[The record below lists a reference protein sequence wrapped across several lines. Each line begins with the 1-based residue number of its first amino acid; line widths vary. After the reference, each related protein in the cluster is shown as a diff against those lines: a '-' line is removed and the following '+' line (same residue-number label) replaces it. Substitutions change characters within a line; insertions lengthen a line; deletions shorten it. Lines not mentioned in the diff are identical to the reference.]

1 MADGSPGLRILEE
14 ASAAAL
20 VVAPVGRVDSST
32 AGDLERRLLERLAEG
47 ERRVVIDLADVQY
60 ISSAGLRV
68 LLLTLNKLR
77 SAGGR
82 LVLCSMGQSVREV
95 FELAGFTTI
104 FTIEA
109 SRGLAQARI
118 LEAATSRR
126 EERSLEHD
134 DRLVRNLKS
143 LLDVSKAMA
152 AATDLD
158 SLLAVILERATE
170 VMEAERATLFIHDEE
185 THTLW
190 NRLSGSLTRG
200 QLRIPMGTGIA
211 GHVARTGQ
219 LLNVPDAYAD
229 PRFNPEVDRE
239 TGCRTRSILCPMF
252 AHDRRLVG
260 VVQVLNKVTHDVFT
274 SDDEALLEA
283 LASHA
288 ALALDRARLVEAF
301 VEKQRIEEGL
311 HLAHEIQ
318 MAMLPGALPREP
330 DFQLAAALRP
340 APIGGRGSLR
350 FPSRRSPPLVP
361 RGGRG
366 KEGKGVAAALYMAV
380 AATSFR
386 ASLQAER
393 AALGGV
399 FAGESGAVPQ
409 RRRRHVRDFVRGL
422 PGPPHG
428 EVEVANAGHNP
439 PYQLGRHGVVT
450 KLTEPRGVP
459 LGVIEGYEYATR
471 RFRLEP
477 GDGLYLYTDGVTE
490 ALDDEGTRVLRPAAR
505 RLPGVLG
512 QRERQRA
519 CRRLAP
525 SAAELRRGG
534 AAVRRHRDPGPAVS
548 GAAEHFSR
556 A

>member
-1 MADGSPGLRILEE
+1 M
-14 ASAAAL
+14 
-20 VVAPVGRVDSST
+20 
-32 AGDLERRLLERLAEG
+32 
-47 ERRVVIDLADVQY
+47 
-60 ISSAGLRV
+60 
-68 LLLTLNKLR
+68 
-77 SAGGR
+77 
-82 LVLCSMGQSVREV
+82 
-95 FELAGFTTI
+95 
-104 FTIEA
+104 
-109 SRGLAQARI
+109 
-118 LEAATSRR
+118 
-126 EERSLEHD
+126 EHD

-239 TGCRTRSILCPMF
+239 TGFRTRSILCVPMF

-340 APIGGRGSLR
+340 ARSVGGDLYDFLLDGPRLW
-350 FPSRRSPPLVP
+350 FLV
-361 RGGRG
+361 GDVA
-366 KEGKGVAAALYMAV
+366 GKGVAAALYMAV

-386 ASLQAER
+386 ASLQADVPLSVVFSRVNRELCR
-393 AALGGV
+393 NGGGAMFVTSFAACLDL
-399 FAGESGAVPQ
+399 
-409 RRRRHVRDFVRGL
+409 RT
-422 PGPPHG
+422 G

-490 ALDDEGTRVLRPAAR
+490 ALDDEGTQFSGPRLEGYLASSASASASELVEGSLRA
-505 RLPGVLG
+505 LQSFV
-512 QRERQRA
+512 
-519 CRRLAP
+519 
-525 SAAELRRGG
+525 G
-534 AAVRRHRDPGPAVS
+534 AAQQFDDIAILALRFLGPT
-548 GAAEHFSR
+548 GRFSR